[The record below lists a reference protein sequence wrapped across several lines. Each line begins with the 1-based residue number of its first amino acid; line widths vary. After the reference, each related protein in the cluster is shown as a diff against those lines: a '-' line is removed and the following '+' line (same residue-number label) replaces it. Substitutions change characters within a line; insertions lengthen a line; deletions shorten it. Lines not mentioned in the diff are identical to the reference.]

1 MRKVIIDTKF
11 NFYTDTKG
19 VDPDNPV
26 NGSPTLKKYHKTLW
40 SKALPNGELFRLSD
54 NPKAKYLY
62 HKSSLGEFYLGSDAI
77 THSYKNQK
85 RKKDLISSVKKES
98 EELFDFGSCIASY
111 IIFPDR
117 QINRKP
123 TINQARGVNHFIDDR
138 FDLTLECIRRFYK
151 GESSPLFNTLLKYKN
166 FFDLFESF
174 ENYVEYFLLQDL
186 IDNKSKSIK
195 FYLPFD
201 DFKSPP
207 EFHSV
212 EDYLIYKSRVLEFNQ
227 KRKLRI
233 SPTC

>member
-1 MRKVIIDTKF
+1 MIDVNF
-11 NFYTDTKG
+11 NFFSEIKEG
-19 VDPDNPV
+19 QDPDNK
-26 NGSPTLKKYHKTLW
+26 SPTLKKYHKQLW
-40 SKALPNGELFRLSD
+40 SKDLPCGKFFELKD
-54 NPKAKYLY
+54 DIPKLYLY
-62 HKSSLGEFYLGSDAI
+62 HKSSLGYFVFGSDAI
-77 THSYKNQK
+77 THSY
-85 RKKDLISSVKKES
+85 RSHKKKKHITEQIPDEVNDL
-98 EELFDFGSCIASY
+98 FYQGGNIASY
-111 IIFPDR
+111 TIFPKNR
-117 QINRKP
+117 INNGQ
-123 TINQARGVNHFIDDR
+123 TINMARGVIKLIDDR